1 MGFTAKSVRVKSTW
15 SHQLR
20 GWVATCAIAA
30 SLAGC
35 SGSNPYDVVEVSGTV
50 TYEDGS
56 LIPADSIMLKFEP
69 QAAPLDTKTHPRKGF
84 ADVNVS
90 DGTFQFATTHQHADG
105 LVTGKHKVLV
115 AARSKD
121 SKAANLVP
129 KEYQRPDTT
138 PAEID
143 TDELP
148 LKIQVRK
155 PTGGA

>member
-1 MGFTAKSVRVKSTW
+1 MFEMAYRDRRTTTVRCA
-15 SHQLR
+15 L
-20 GWVATCAIAA
+20 GAWVAAAGAI
-30 SLAGC
+30 GC
-35 SGSNPYDVVEVSGTV
+35 SGGNPYDMVEVAGTV

-56 LIPADSIMLKFEP
+56 LIPADSIMLKFDP

-90 DGTFQFATTHQHADG
+90 DGTFQFATTHKHADG
-105 LVTGKHKVLV
+105 LVAGKHKVLV
-115 AARSKD
+115 AARLK
-121 SKAANLVP
+121 KGNAANLVP

-138 PAEID
+138 PVEID

>member
-1 MGFTAKSVRVKSTW
+1 MIERTCLNRLATYIRRGFGIGMAA
-15 SHQLR
+15 
-20 GWVATCAIAA
+20 GAI
-30 SLAGC
+30 GC
-35 SGSNPYDVVEVSGTV
+35 SGGSPYDIVEVSGTV

-56 LIPADSIMLKFEP
+56 LIPADSIMLKFDP

-90 DGTFQFATTHQHADG
+90 DGSFQFATTHKYADG
-105 LVTGKHKVLV
+105 LVAGKHKVLV
-115 AARSKD
+115 AARLKD
-121 SKAANLVP
+121 SKAAKLVP

-138 PAEID
+138 PVEID
-143 TDELP
+143 TNNLP